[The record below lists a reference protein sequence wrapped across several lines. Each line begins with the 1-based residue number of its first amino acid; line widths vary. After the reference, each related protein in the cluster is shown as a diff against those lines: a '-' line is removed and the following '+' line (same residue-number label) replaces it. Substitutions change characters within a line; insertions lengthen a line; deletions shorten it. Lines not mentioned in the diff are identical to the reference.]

1 MNGAFVLC
9 LVLCIGF
16 GVEAVRRWRLDRAQA
31 EPEPYHLYHGPKSGC
46 IECEDK

>member
-1 MNGAFVLC
+1 MNAPFMVC

-16 GVEAVRRWRLDRAQA
+16 GVEAVRRWRLDRAA
-31 EPEPYHLYHGPKSGC
+31 AIEPYHLMHGPKSGC